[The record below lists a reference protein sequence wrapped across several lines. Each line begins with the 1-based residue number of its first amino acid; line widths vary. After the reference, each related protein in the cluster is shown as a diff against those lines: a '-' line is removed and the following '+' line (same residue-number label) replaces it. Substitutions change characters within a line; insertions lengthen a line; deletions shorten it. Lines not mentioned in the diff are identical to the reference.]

1 MPVDPEQGQ
10 TADEV
15 PSNDAAHSAPPAED
29 VGAVVAGRYKLL
41 QQIGEGG
48 MGSVFMA
55 EQMRPVKRMVA
66 FKVIKAGMD
75 SKQVLARFESER
87 QALALMDHPNIAKV
101 LDAGTTERGHPYF
114 VMELVKGVPLMQFCD
129 DRQASVV
136 DRLKIFQQIC
146 HAVQHAHQKGIIHRD
161 LKPSNI
167 LVESHDGRA
176 VSKVIDFGLAKAMNA
191 MPLTDRSLFTNY
203 GAVLG
208 TPLYMAPEQ
217 AEFSAIDVD
226 TRADVYALGVILY
239 ELLTGTTP
247 VEKKRFAKAA
257 WDEIRRVI
265 KEEEPQT
272 PSARLS
278 ANAGLASI
286 AARRQMEPKKL
297 GKLVRGD
304 LDWIVMKALAKERDR
319 RYETANAFAADVER
333 FLNDEP
339 VSAGPPTLGYK
350 FRKFVHRNRARV
362 TVAAVLLLALLA
374 GVTVSTWQAIRATRA
389 ESNALDAQGKAT
401 TALTAAERSKQEA
414 DEQRRKAETQ
424 AASLAVDIDLKYCED
439 GEVPLGLLRLAR
451 TLPTIPEH
459 AKELRECAAL
469 NILAWGQQICPVWT
483 LEHNDFSANPA
494 ELSPDGLTVMTDG
507 DDGTVRLLDSLTGKQ
522 RAVLV
527 EPSPTRPG
535 IPMPLQ
541 YIQFSDDGRTVL
553 AVHTEEKNVDE
564 WTIRLWDAAS
574 GQLQAETAKLSG
586 NYLGA
591 WLSDDGSRLTTARN
605 AGDHKRNEVC
615 FWDAKSGRLIRKLDF
630 FGDDS
635 ANINVSPDGRSVLAT
650 SFGNM
655 LFSDDGNALKP
666 LLGPQDQ
673 SVYAMGFSPSGRSA
687 VAASHTA
694 LRWWNVADWKP
705 SGETAGMEKFGV
717 NRESSLKMVHDNIA
731 IVDASLPT
739 LVFVRNLP
747 EPIIRKSGT
756 QVLGSPDRGVIA
768 SPDGGLVAFDTDEV
782 YDTQTG
788 KRLLLPPRRKF
799 HSELRQFSE
808 DGRFALFLSFIAD
821 LAVDKKIPF
830 NADSHPEVGTAG
842 YSAPDSHFLK
852 NQNAW
857 IGIRYDAFSGYK
869 IAFLRKADASL
880 DAELLGKWCEV
891 VARGKLD
898 ESGRF
903 SPFDEATWEKSRREL
918 ANLLD
923 ANPNAQVLRSA
934 ATDRLYWLRK
944 EIEKSEPPHSV
955 PDEHTAEMLAAILTL
970 LNRLV
975 AAEPKWPNY
984 SWRAG
989 VHSELNQWEEAARD
1003 QLEAARLAGERYWL
1017 RASPIYGYELGARL
1031 ALPPGRPREQYE
1043 LAQRWTEA
1051 RIRAGVS
1058 EESSILADG
1067 RFNRPSTKLTNGLIQ
1082 FRLGRYTDALATL
1095 RSNDISKLSQTAG
1108 MLMSPWNLPALIADG
1123 GYKAHRADRN
1133 DVQDRPSWM
1142 SEFTQFDPF
1151 DLTVRAMCH
1160 HHLGQPKEAAAC
1172 LRIVHERWPK
1182 VDPETNPELH
1192 ALLGEAE
1199 TLIEGKPRP

>member
-10 TADEV
+10 TSDEV

-101 LDAGTTERGHPYF
+101 LDAGTTERGYPFF
-114 VMELVKGVPLMQFCD
+114 VMELVKGVPLTQFCD
-129 DRQASVV
+129 ERHLSVG
-136 DRLKIFQQIC
+136 DRLIIFQQIC
-146 HAVQHAHQKGIIHRD
+146 RAVQHAHQKGIIHRD

-278 ANAGLASI
+278 GNAGLASI

-389 ESNALDAQGKAT
+389 ESLGLAEQGKAAN
-401 TALTAAERSKQEA
+401 ALIVAEQNRQAA
-414 DEQRRKAETQ
+414 DEQRQKAETQ

-459 AKELRECAAL
+459 ANELRECTAL

-483 LEHNDFSANPA
+483 LDHDGYSVNSAI
-494 ELSPDGLTVMTDG
+494 LSPDGLTVMTDG
-507 DDGTVRLLDSLTGKQ
+507 SDGTVRLLDSLTGKQ
-522 RAVLV
+522 RAVLLS
-527 EPSPTRPG
+527 ESLPAWPG
-535 IPMPLQ
+535 FGPRLVNET
-541 YIQFSDDGRTVL
+541 QFGGDGRTAL
-553 AVHTEEKNVDE
+553 TVHHTGETKVDE
-564 WTIRLWDAAS
+564 WTIRLWEAAT
-574 GQLQAETAKLSG
+574 GKLQAETAKLSG
-586 NYLGA
+586 KYLGA
-591 WLSDDGSRLTTARN
+591 WLSEDGSRLTTAQFLSVSHE
-605 AGDHKRNEVC
+605 DELC
-615 FWDAKSGRLIRKLDF
+615 FWDARSGQLIRKLDF
-630 FGDDS
+630 RGDDS
-635 ANINVSPDGRSVLAT
+635 AHIAVSPDGRSVLVA
-650 SFGNM
+650 SHGAV
-655 LFSDDGNALKP
+655 LFSDDGSPLKP
-666 LLGPQDQ
+666 LLGPQYE
-673 SVYAMGFSPSGRSA
+673 SVSAMGFSPSGRSA
-687 VAASHTA
+687 VAAYDNNA

-705 SGETAGMEKFGV
+705 SGEMAGTEKFTFSS
-717 NRESSLKMVHDNIA
+717 ESSLNMIHDNIA
-731 IVDASLPT
+731 IVENPSINDGLNPPTAPET

-747 EPIIRKSGT
+747 EPIIGKSKN
-756 QVLGSPDRGVIA
+756 QVRA
-768 SPDGGLVAFDTDEV
+768 SPDGSLVAFDTDEI
-782 YDTQTG
+782 YDTQSG
-788 KRLLLPPRRKF
+788 KRLLLPPGRKF

-808 DGRFALFLSFIAD
+808 DGRFALFPSFIAD
-821 LAVDKKIPF
+821 LAVDKKISF
-830 NADSHPEVGTAG
+830 NANFDADILHAG
-842 YSAPDSHFLK
+842 DSHFLK

-857 IGIRYDAFSGYK
+857 IGIRGDSFPGYK
-869 IAFLRKADASL
+869 IAFLRKAEASL

-891 VARGKLD
+891 VTRGKLD

-934 ATDRLYWLRK
+934 VTDRLYWLRK
-944 EIEKSEPPHSV
+944 EIEKLDAPLSVLVEPP
-955 PDEHTAEMLAAILTL
+955 AEKLAPILAL
-970 LNRLV
+970 LDRLV

-984 SWRAG
+984 GKRADI
-989 VHSELNQWEEAARD
+989 HFRLKQWDETARD
-1003 QLEAARLAGERYWL
+1003 DLEAARLAGERYW
-1017 RASPIYGYELGARL
+1017 
-1031 ALPPGRPREQYE
+1031 RE
-1043 LAQRWTEA
+1043 A
-1051 RIRAGVS
+1051 
-1058 EESSILADG
+1058 
-1067 RFNRPSTKLTNGLIQ
+1067 
-1082 FRLGRYTDALATL
+1082 
-1095 RSNDISKLSQTAG
+1095 
-1108 MLMSPWNLPALIADG
+1108 
-1123 GYKAHRADRN
+1123 
-1133 DVQDRPSWM
+1133 
-1142 SEFTQFDPF
+1142 
-1151 DLTVRAMCH
+1151 
-1160 HHLGQPKEAAAC
+1160 
-1172 LRIVHERWPK
+1172 
-1182 VDPETNPELH
+1182 NPL
-1192 ALLGEAE
+1192 
-1199 TLIEGKPRP
+1199 